1 MSGKAKLA
9 SKNAGKKTRCP
20 AHGHV
25 CDEAGGHQA
34 TLATKVLE
42 FRQTERGTLVPKT
55 RWERV

>member
-25 CDEAGGHQA
+25 CDDQHAVTQ
-34 TLATKVLE
+34 TVRVLE
-42 FRQTERGTLVPKT
+42 FRRSERGMLVPKT
-55 RWERV
+55 RWERT